1 MFQRVGTG
9 SIMHDSS
16 IRYIFSLQTD
26 KIPSQSRILVNN
38 SVYQTSKNIQN
49 AINIDIMYVFE
60 IVQVEMS
67 GEGEV

>member
-16 IRYIFSLQTD
+16 IRDILSLQTD
-26 KIPSQSRILVNN
+26 KILSQSRILVNN